1 MLLPKA
7 QGLPMTWDTQ
17 KTGEDGPS
25 DLRMM
30 AEGPGVSLTPGPTAQ
45 DAPSATVLPD
55 AAESRRPKASPSAAM
70 SSSHTWPASHGALV
84 AHSRDHYSRR
94 LSMHEGLLRRA
105 SRWVR
110 MSGRKVA
117 QVPQRARNRRGLHVP
132 EASLFLGKEGNTNCY
147 TC

>member
-25 DLRMM
+25 DLRMT
-30 AEGPGVSLTPGPTAQ
+30 AKGPGVSLTPGPTAQ

-55 AAESRRPKASPSAAM
+55 APESRRPKASPSAAM

-84 AHSRDHYSRR
+84 AHSRDHYSWSAEHARGVTAESKQVGR
-94 LSMHEGLLRRA
+94 
-105 SRWVR
+105 
-110 MSGRKVA
+110 SGRKVA

-147 TC
+147 IC